1 MTCWEINADDLDTI
15 ISFSVDCR
23 LHISQISDLRGCQP
37 LRSPKQRR
45 ARVLIHLGE
54 LHLDLHVHMGVD
66 EWDGMG
72 EGGIGGGDGIWR
84 YVRDRRA
91 VSIIAPNTSE
101 ERKRKRRIQAFVIE

>member
-1 MTCWEINADDLDTI
+1 
-15 ISFSVDCR
+15 
-23 LHISQISDLRGCQP
+23 
-37 LRSPKQRR
+37 
-45 ARVLIHLGE
+45 
-54 LHLDLHVHMGVD
+54 MGVD

-72 EGGIGGGDGIWR
+72 EGGGIGGGDGIWR